1 MKLNRNKSSNPRVK
15 YVLGGFVVLVVL
27 IGTLIYNLISG
38 NKDIKEWD
46 RYMIIGKD
54 NIFVVYEDKL
64 AIKIPFDIQVDKD
77 ISFRDLI
84 KVKNYEEVLNRV
96 NGVLPEKVEKF
107 KVIKYGEVDINVK
120 NARNIPEVMINDRRH
135 ILTSNMES
143 MFNDL
148 LREKNVKNIANE
160 NIIVDI
166 LNANGRAGHAR
177 RTGERLHKELGV
189 KFNAA
194 NYETNGE
201 QSYVIINDL
210 PKEKVEELVMII
222 GEKYFKI
229 KEDAT
234 IPTLANV
241 VFVLGKEEGKI
252 FNVEV
257 VGDSATAGLYAD
269 NLRKDGYNNVTQVKE
284 AVKGTDTL
292 INYNKEDYYIAYKI
306 GKKLGIDKFVEK
318 DDLNNKIMVVV
329 E

>member
-1 MKLNRNKSSNPRVK
+1 MKFNKNKSSNPRVK
-15 YVLGGFVVLVVL
+15 YVFGGFVVLVVL

-96 NGVLPEKVEKF
+96 NGVLPEKVEKY

-177 RTGERLHKELGV
+177 RTGEKIHKELGV
-189 KFNAA
+189 KYNAA

-210 PKEKVEELVMII
+210 PKEKVEELVMCVE
-222 GEKYFKI
+222 EKYFKI

-241 VFVLGKEEGKI
+241 VFVLGKEERKI
-252 FNVEV
+252 FSVEV
-257 VGDSATAGLYAD
+257 VGDSATAGLYVD
-269 NLRKDGYNNVTQVKE
+269 NLKKDGYNDVTQVKE
-284 AVKGTDTL
+284 KVKGTDTL

-318 DDLNNKIMVVV
+318 DELHNKIVVVV

>member
-1 MKLNRNKSSNPRVK
+1 MKLNKKKSSNPRVK
-15 YVLGGFVVLVVL
+15 YVLGGIAVLFLL
-27 IGTLIYNLISG
+27 IGMLIYNLING
-38 NKDIKEWD
+38 NKDIKDWD
-46 RYMIIGKD
+46 RYMIVGKD
-54 NIFVVYEDKL
+54 NLFVVYEDKL

-77 ISFRDLI
+77 ISFRDLV

-96 NGVLPEKVEKF
+96 NAVLPEKVEKY
-107 KVIKYGEVDINVK
+107 KVIKFGEVDINVK
-120 NARNIPEVMINDRRH
+120 NARNIPEVMINERRH

-143 MFNDL
+143 MFDDL
-148 LREKNVKNIANE
+148 FRDKNIKNIANE

-177 RTGERLHKELGV
+177 RTGERLHRELGV
-189 KFNAA
+189 KYNAA

-210 PKEKVEELVMII
+210 PKDKVEELVMKIN
-222 GEKYFKI
+222 EKYFKI

-241 VFVLGKEEGKI
+241 VFVLGKEERKI
-252 FNVEV
+252 FTVEI
-257 VGDSATAGLYAD
+257 VGEGAGADAYAATLK
-269 NLRKDGYNNVTQVKE
+269 KDGYNDVVQRKE
-284 AVKGTDTL
+284 NVKGTDTL

-318 DDLNNKIMVVV
+318 NDLQNKVVV
-329 E
+329 VAE

>member
-1 MKLNRNKSSNPRVK
+1 MKSSVNRSSNSRIK
-15 YVLGGFVVLVVL
+15 YVVGGLIVLIIL
-27 IGTLIYNLISG
+27 IGTLVYNLIRG
-38 NKDIKEWD
+38 NKDIKDWD
-46 RYMIIGKD
+46 RYMIVGKD

-64 AIKIPFDIQVDKD
+64 AIKIPFDIHIDKD
-77 ISFRDLI
+77 ISFRDLV
-84 KVKNYEEVLNRV
+84 KVKNYEEVMNRV
-96 NGVLPEKVEKF
+96 NAVLPEKIEKY
-107 KVIKYGEVDINVK
+107 KVIKFGEVDINVK
-120 NARNIPEVMINDRRH
+120 NARNIPEVMINERRH

-143 MFNDL
+143 MFDDL
-148 LREKNVKNIANE
+148 FRDKNVKNIANE

-177 RTGERLHKELGV
+177 RTGEKLTKDLGV
-189 KFNAA
+189 KYNAA

-210 PKEKVEELVMII
+210 PKEKVEELVMKID
-222 GEKYFKI
+222 EKYFKI

-241 VFVLGKEEGKI
+241 VFVLGKEERKI
-252 FNVEV
+252 FNVEI
-257 VGDSATAGLYAD
+257 VGDSETAENYAATLK
-269 NLRKDGYNNVTQVKE
+269 KDGYNDITQKKE

-306 GKKLGIDKFVEK
+306 GKKLGITKFVEK
-318 DDLNNKIMVVV
+318 NDLQNKVIIVA

>member
-189 KFNAA
+189 KYNAA

-210 PKEKVEELVMII
+210 PKEKVEELVMKIN
-222 GEKYFKI
+222 EKYFKI

-241 VFVLGKEEGKI
+241 VFVLGKEERKI
-252 FNVEV
+252 FTVEV
-257 VGDSATAGLYAD
+257 VGEGDNADSYAATLK
-269 NLRKDGYNNVTQVKE
+269 KDGYNDVVQKKE
-284 AVKGTDTL
+284 TVKGTDTL

-306 GKKLGIDKFVEK
+306 AKKLGIDKFVEK
-318 DDLNNKIMVVV
+318 NDLQNKVVV
-329 E
+329 VAE

>member
-1 MKLNRNKSSNPRVK
+1 MKSSVNRSSNSRIK
-15 YVLGGFVVLVVL
+15 YVVGGLIVLIIL
-27 IGTLIYNLISG
+27 IGTLVYNLIRG
-38 NKDIKEWD
+38 NKDIKDWD
-46 RYMIIGKD
+46 RYMIVGKD

-64 AIKIPFDIQVDKD
+64 AIKIPFDIHIDKD
-77 ISFRDLI
+77 ISFRDLV
-84 KVKNYEEVLNRV
+84 KVKNYEEVMNRV
-96 NGVLPEKVEKF
+96 NAVLPEKIEKY
-107 KVIKYGEVDINVK
+107 KVIKFGEVDINVK
-120 NARNIPEVMINDRRH
+120 NARNIPEVMINERRH

-143 MFNDL
+143 MFDDL
-148 LREKNVKNIANE
+148 FRDKNVKNIANE

-177 RTGERLHKELGV
+177 RTGEKLTKDLGV
-189 KFNAA
+189 KYNAA

-210 PKEKVEELVMII
+210 PKEKVEELVMKID
-222 GEKYFKI
+222 EKYFKI

-241 VFVLGKEEGKI
+241 VFVLGKEERKI
-252 FNVEV
+252 FNVEI
-257 VGDSATAGLYAD
+257 VGDSETAENYAATLK
-269 NLRKDGYNNVTQVKE
+269 KDGYNDITQKKE

-306 GKKLGIDKFVEK
+306 GKKLGITKFVEK
-318 DDLNNKIMVVV
+318 KDLQNKVIIVA

>member
-1 MKLNRNKSSNPRVK
+1 MKFNKNKSSNPRIK
-15 YVLGGFVVLVVL
+15 YVFGGFVVLVVL

-96 NGVLPEKVEKF
+96 NGVLPEKVEKY

-177 RTGERLHKELGV
+177 RTGEKIHKELGV
-189 KFNAA
+189 KYNAA

-210 PKEKVEELVMII
+210 PKEKVEELVMCVE
-222 GEKYFKI
+222 EKYFKI

-241 VFVLGKEEGKI
+241 VFVLGKEERKI
-252 FNVEV
+252 FSVEV
-257 VGDSATAGLYAD
+257 VGDSATAGLYVD
-269 NLRKDGYNNVTQVKE
+269 NLKKDGYNDVTQVKE
-284 AVKGTDTL
+284 KVKGTDTL

-318 DDLNNKIMVVV
+318 DDLHNKIVVVV

>member
-1 MKLNRNKSSNPRVK
+1 MKSSVNRASNSRIK
-15 YVLGGFVVLVVL
+15 YVLGGLIVLIIL
-27 IGTLIYNLISG
+27 IGTLVYNLIRG
-38 NKDIKEWD
+38 NKDIKDWD
-46 RYMIIGKD
+46 RYMIVGKD

-64 AIKIPFDIQVDKD
+64 AIKIPFDIHIDKD
-77 ISFRDLI
+77 ISFRDLV
-84 KVKNYEEVLNRV
+84 KVKNYEEVMNRV
-96 NGVLPEKVEKF
+96 NAVLPEKIEKY
-107 KVIKYGEVDINVK
+107 KVIKFGEVDINVK
-120 NARNIPEVMINDRRH
+120 NARNIPEVMINERRH

-143 MFNDL
+143 MFDDL
-148 LREKNVKNIANE
+148 FRDKNVKNIANE

-177 RTGERLHKELGV
+177 RTGEKLTKDLGV
-189 KFNAA
+189 KYNAA

-210 PKEKVEELVMII
+210 PKEKVEELVMKID
-222 GEKYFKI
+222 EKYFKI

-241 VFVLGKEEGKI
+241 VFVLGKEERKI
-252 FNVEV
+252 FNVEI
-257 VGDSATAGLYAD
+257 VGDSETAENYAATLK
-269 NLRKDGYNNVTQVKE
+269 KDGYNDITQKKE

-306 GKKLGIDKFVEK
+306 GKKLGITKFVEK
-318 DDLNNKIMVVV
+318 NDLQNKVIIVA

>member
-1 MKLNRNKSSNPRVK
+1 MKLNKSKSSNPRVK
-15 YVLGGFVVLVVL
+15 YVLGGLIVL
-27 IGTLIYNLISG
+27 IALAGTLIYNLISG

-46 RYMIIGKD
+46 RYMIVGKD

-96 NGVLPEKVEKF
+96 NAVLPEKVEKY

-143 MFNDL
+143 MFDDL
-148 LREKNVKNIANE
+148 LRDKDVKNIANE

-177 RTGERLHKELGV
+177 RTGEKLTKELGV
-189 KFNAA
+189 KYNAA

-210 PKEKVEELVMII
+210 PKEKVEELVMSI

-241 VFVLGKEEGKI
+241 VFVLGKEERKI
-252 FNVEV
+252 FNVEI

-269 NLRKDGYNNVTQVKE
+269 TLKKDGYNDVTQKKE
-284 AVKGTDTL
+284 KVSGTDTL

-318 DDLNNKIMVVV
+318 NDLTNKVVVVV

>member
-1 MKLNRNKSSNPRVK
+1 
-15 YVLGGFVVLVVL
+15 
-27 IGTLIYNLISG
+27 
-38 NKDIKEWD
+38 
-46 RYMIIGKD
+46 
-54 NIFVVYEDKL
+54 
-64 AIKIPFDIQVDKD
+64 
-77 ISFRDLI
+77 
-84 KVKNYEEVLNRV
+84 
-96 NGVLPEKVEKF
+96 
-107 KVIKYGEVDINVK
+107 
-120 NARNIPEVMINDRRH
+120 MINDRRH

-177 RTGERLHKELGV
+177 RTGEKLHKELGV

-241 VFVLGKEEGKI
+241 VLFLE
-252 FNVEV
+252 
-257 VGDSATAGLYAD
+257 
-269 NLRKDGYNNVTQVKE
+269 
-284 AVKGTDTL
+284 
-292 INYNKEDYYIAYKI
+292 
-306 GKKLGIDKFVEK
+306 KKREK
-318 DDLNNKIMVVV
+318 YLMLKL
-329 E
+329 

>member
-1 MKLNRNKSSNPRVK
+1 MKLNKNKSSNPRLK
-15 YVLGGFVVLVVL
+15 YVLGGLAVLVVL
-27 IGTLIYNLISG
+27 IGTLIYNLIAG

-46 RYMIIGKD
+46 RYMIVGKD
-54 NIFVVYEDKL
+54 NLFVVYEDKL

-84 KVKNYEEVLNRV
+84 KVKNYEEILNRV
-96 NGVLPEKVEKF
+96 NGVLPEKVEKY

-143 MFNDL
+143 MFDDL
-148 LREKNVKNIANE
+148 LREKNIKNIANE

-166 LNANGRAGHAR
+166 LNANGKAGHAR
-177 RTGERLHKELGV
+177 RTGEKLHKELGV

-201 QSYVIINDL
+201 QSYVIVNDL
-210 PKEKVEELVMII
+210 PKEKVEEIVMSID
-222 GEKYFKI
+222 EKYFKI

-241 VFVLGKEEGKI
+241 VFVLGKEDKKI

-257 VGDSATAGLYAD
+257 VGDSATANLYAE
-269 NLRKDGYNNVTQVKE
+269 NLKKDGYNDVTHKKE
-284 AVKGTDTL
+284 SVKGTETL
-292 INYNKEDYYIAYKI
+292 INFNKEDYYIAHKI
-306 GKKLGIDKFVEK
+306 GRKLGIDKFVEK
-318 DDLNNKIMVVV
+318 NDLHNKIIVVV

>member
-1 MKLNRNKSSNPRVK
+1 MKLNKNKSSNPRLK
-15 YVLGGFVVLVVL
+15 YILGGLAVLVVL
-27 IGTLIYNLISG
+27 IGTLIYNLIAG

-46 RYMIIGKD
+46 RYMIVGKD
-54 NIFVVYEDKL
+54 NLFVVYEDKL

-84 KVKNYEEVLNRV
+84 KVKNYEEILNRV
-96 NGVLPEKVEKF
+96 NGVLPEKVEKY

-143 MFNDL
+143 MFDDL
-148 LREKNVKNIANE
+148 LREKNIKNIANE

-166 LNANGRAGHAR
+166 LNANGKAGHAR
-177 RTGERLHKELGV
+177 RTGEKLHKELGV

-201 QSYVIINDL
+201 QSYVIVNDL
-210 PKEKVEELVMII
+210 PKEKVEEIVMSID
-222 GEKYFKI
+222 EKYFKI

-241 VFVLGKEEGKI
+241 VFVLGKEDKKI

-257 VGDSATAGLYAD
+257 VGDSATANLYAE
-269 NLRKDGYNNVTQVKE
+269 NLKKDGYNDVTHKKE
-284 AVKGTDTL
+284 SVKGTETL
-292 INYNKEDYYIAYKI
+292 INFNKEDYYIAHKI
-306 GKKLGIDKFVEK
+306 GRKLGIDKFVEK
-318 DDLNNKIMVVV
+318 NDLHNKIIVVV

>member
-1 MKLNRNKSSNPRVK
+1 MKSSVNRASNSRIK
-15 YVLGGFVVLVVL
+15 YVLGGLIFLIIL
-27 IGTLIYNLISG
+27 IGTLVYNLIRG
-38 NKDIKEWD
+38 NKDIKDWD
-46 RYMIIGKD
+46 RYMIVGKD

-64 AIKIPFDIQVDKD
+64 AIKIPFDIHIDKD
-77 ISFRDLI
+77 ISFRDLV
-84 KVKNYEEVLNRV
+84 KVKNYEEVMNRV
-96 NGVLPEKVEKF
+96 NAVLPEKIEKY
-107 KVIKYGEVDINVK
+107 KVIKFGEVDINVK
-120 NARNIPEVMINDRRH
+120 NARNIPEVMINERRH

-143 MFNDL
+143 MFDDL
-148 LREKNVKNIANE
+148 FRDKNVKNIANE

-177 RTGERLHKELGV
+177 RTGEKLTKDLGV
-189 KFNAA
+189 KYNAA

-210 PKEKVEELVMII
+210 PKEKVEELVMKID
-222 GEKYFKI
+222 EKYFKI

-241 VFVLGKEEGKI
+241 VFVLGKEERKI
-252 FNVEV
+252 FNVEI
-257 VGDSATAGLYAD
+257 VGDSETAENYAATLK
-269 NLRKDGYNNVTQVKE
+269 KDGYNDITQKKE

-306 GKKLGIDKFVEK
+306 GKKLGITKFVEK
-318 DDLNNKIMVVV
+318 NDLQNKVIIVA